1 MRPHW
6 SIVQFV
12 EFFHLAL
19 LGVLQVRL
27 NQKHYVLK
35 GGANLRY
42 FCRSPRY
49 SEDVDF
55 DAAGI
60 RPEKLEEKVDAVLSS
75 RALAFVLRT
84 HDLAIQRTSKPKQT
98 PTTQRWKLTL
108 VYSGFSEPIW
118 TKVEFSHRGTDPRTS
133 FDQVPD
139 ELVRPYAVRP
149 PTVMRYL
156 PAAMIEQKI
165 AALAGRTETQARDV
179 FDLELLFRQW
189 PDAVAPGAV
198 PAGQLKAAAERATQ
212 LSFESYRELVIRFLD
227 PDARELHDRREAW
240 DQTQAR
246 VLEGLVVLR

>member
-1 MRPHW
+1 MPAHW

-55 DAAGI
+55 DAAGM
-60 RPEKLEEKVDAVLSS
+60 RPEKLEERVDAVLSS
-75 RALAFVLRT
+75 RALAFALRT

-108 VYSGFSEPIW
+108 AYSGFGEPIW

-133 FDQVPD
+133 LDKVPD
-139 ELVRPYAVRP
+139 EVVRLYAVRP

-179 FDLELLFRQW
+179 FDLELLCRQW
-189 PDAVAPGAV
+189 PDAVAPGAI
-198 PAGQLKAAAERATQ
+198 PPRRLEAAAERTRQ
-212 LSFESYRELVIRFLD
+212 LSFESYSELVIRFLD
-227 PDARELHDRREAW
+227 PDIRELYDRREAW
-240 DQTQAR
+240 DQMQAR
-246 VLEGLVVLR
+246 VLEKLMALR

>member
-1 MRPHW
+1 VPPFR

-12 EFFHLAL
+12 GFFHLAL
-19 LGVLQVRL
+19 LSVLQVRL
-27 NQKHYVLK
+27 SQKHYVLK

-60 RPEKLEEKVDAVLSS
+60 RPEKLEEKIDAVLSS

-84 HDLAIQRTSKPKQT
+84 HDMAIQRTSKPKPT
-98 PTTQRWKLTL
+98 PTTQRWKLML
-108 VYSGFSEPIW
+108 AHSKSGEPIW

-133 FDQVPD
+133 LDRVPD
-139 ELVRPYAVRP
+139 EIVSSYAVRP

-165 AALAGRTETQARDV
+165 VALAGRTETQARDV
-179 FDLELLFRQW
+179 FDLELLFRGW
-189 PDAVAPGAV
+189 PDAVAPGTV
-198 PAGQLKAAAERATQ
+198 PAKQLEAAAEGTMQ
-212 LSFESYRELVIRFLD
+212 LSFENYRALVIRFLE
-227 PDARELHDRREAW
+227 PDARELYDRRETW
-240 DQTQAR
+240 DQMQSR
-246 VLEGLVVLR
+246 VVEKLVALR